1 MATERQNRRFYDPQS
16 AEGKKYAES
25 ARSILR
31 GVHAAE
37 RDIETTLEE
46 MARLHALRTRITSV
60 LRETTSGGGGRNGA
74 DARANATAELI
85 EREKR
90 LQDRINVYTDRLDRA
105 EAAIN
110 GLASPRQRDV
120 MRRRYLLG
128 WGFKRIADDIGLELN
143 TVYHLH
149 GRALYHIGKAAGK
162 EA

>member
-1 MATERQNRRFYDPQS
+1 MATERQNRRFYDLQS
-16 AEGKKYAES
+16 AEGKKYAEG
-25 ARSILR
+25 ARSILY

-46 MARLHALRTRITSV
+46 MQRLHALRTRITTV
-60 LRETTSGGGGRNGA
+60 LGETTSGGGGNGE

-90 LQDRINVYTDRLDRA
+90 LQDRINVYVARLDRA

-149 GRALYHIGKAAGK
+149 GRALYHIGKAAAR